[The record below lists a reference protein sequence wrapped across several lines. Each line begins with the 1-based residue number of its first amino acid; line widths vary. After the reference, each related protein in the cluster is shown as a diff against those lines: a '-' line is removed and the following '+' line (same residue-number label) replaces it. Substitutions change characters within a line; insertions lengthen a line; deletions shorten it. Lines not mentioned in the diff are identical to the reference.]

1 VKISF
6 ISKAACYFVYCYFEV
21 IVNLRIYPPPPS
33 DFRILNE
40 FSILLGMQFEVNFVA
55 LILYVFIPPTLLNF
69 KLSKMEHRFL
79 ETLHA
84 I

>member
-1 VKISF
+1 
-6 ISKAACYFVYCYFEV
+6 
-21 IVNLRIYPPPPS
+21 
-33 DFRILNE
+33 
-40 FSILLGMQFEVNFVA
+40 MQFEVNFVA